1 MAEAGARIRA
11 LRASGGGAR
20 DRLWPQ
26 IVSDVTQLPQKG
38 LAETTGAAYGDA
50 LLAAI
55 ATGAAGLDT
64 VWATEG
70 MSLIPDPAGTAQYDE
85 LYELF
90 RELYPATVTQAHA
103 LAALQRRAHGPES
116 HEVG

>member
-1 MAEAGARIRA
+1 
-11 LRASGGGAR
+11 
-20 DRLWPQ
+20 
-26 IVSDVTQLPQKG
+26 VSDVTQLPQKG

-55 ATGAAGLDT
+55 ASGAAGLDT

-70 MSLIPDPAGTAQYDE
+70 MSFIPDPAGTAQYDE
-85 LYELF
+85 LYELY